1 MSNPSQP
8 VSLEEISQRIRQAAV
23 SMSWRPGHHL
33 SSSPA
38 SIPETGSFHAGRIQA
53 SLLRA
58 REKTF
63 VKTVKPLRRIVRNQ
77 GAVNDSLIEAV
88 HHLAAQNQEMSED
101 LQTLRDLVGQL
112 RAQLRPDSRPIKAAD
127 GSADANCAEKD
138 DSCA

>member
-1 MSNPSQP
+1 MSKPSLP

-23 SMSWRPGHHL
+23 SLSWRPGHHL

-38 SIPETGSFHAGRIQA
+38 SIPETGAFHAGRIQA

-58 REKTF
+58 RQKTF
-63 VKTVKPLRRIVRNQ
+63 VKAVKPLRRIVRNQ

-101 LQTLRDLVGQL
+101 IQTLRDLVGQL
-112 RAQLRPDSRPIKAAD
+112 RAQLRPDSRRIKAAD
-127 GSADANCAEKD
+127 GSAVADRGDKN